1 MDGRGGVF
9 NQPQSQEQLLEISL
23 KESPPLADST
33 EKYIK
38 DIFFP
43 HPSSK
48 IAKGILGTAPA
59 PWQPFFCT
67 VKRPL
72 SLTQRPKKNSWSLS
86 PLAFSRYY

>member
-9 NQPQSQEQLLEISL
+9 NLPPSQEQLLEISL
-23 KESPPLADST
+23 GESPPLANST

-48 IAKGILGTAPA
+48 TAKGTLGTAPA

-67 VKRPL
+67 VKRSL
-72 SLTQRPKKNSWSLS
+72 CLTQRPKKNTWSLG